1 MLISQPLAALRSQS
15 ANPALQLAIA
25 QAPAEQLETALGA
38 EHALPQAPQLF
49 TLVRRLVSHPLLAF
63 PSQSPKPAVQGPTW
77 QMPAEHA
84 GVALATEQ
92 TLPQAP
98 QLFTLVS
105 RLVSH
110 PLLAFPSQS
119 PKPGLQAAIRHA
131 PAEHADVALLAEQ
144 TTPQV
149 PQFCTSVDRFDSQ
162 PLAAL

>member
-63 PSQSPKPAVQGPTW
+63 PSQSPKP
-77 QMPAEHA
+77 
-84 GVALATEQ
+84 
-92 TLPQAP
+92 
-98 QLFTLVS
+98 
-105 RLVSH
+105 
-110 PLLAFPSQS
+110 
-119 PKPGLQAAIRHA
+119 GLQAAIRHA

-149 PQFCTSVDRFDSQ
+149 PQFCTSV
-162 PLAAL
+162 